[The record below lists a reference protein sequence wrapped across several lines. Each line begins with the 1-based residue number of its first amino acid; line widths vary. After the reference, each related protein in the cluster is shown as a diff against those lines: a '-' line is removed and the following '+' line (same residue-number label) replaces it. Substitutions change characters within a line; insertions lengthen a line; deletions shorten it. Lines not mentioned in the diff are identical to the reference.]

1 MTQAVAEPQGSAA
14 IPEAEHRIE
23 PTSQSKLDEALA
35 ILEDHKQEWATLAID
50 ERIELLEHVRD
61 AMVVVAERWMDAA
74 MQAKGMTPGT
84 GEEGEEWLA
93 GPAAVVKNL
102 SLLIAS
108 LRDIDDH
115 GVPQLPKKPYT
126 RAGGQVVAPVFPA
139 DGWDGVLFMGFTS
152 EVWMQPGVTL
162 DNLSENQAAFYKEKS
177 SKGVHAFVLGAGN
190 VASIGPMDA
199 LHKLFVE
206 GQVLLLKLNTVYDNL
221 SPFVHAAFAP
231 LRVRGVF
238 RFGYVVAAV
247 DYY

>member
-23 PTSQSKLDEALA
+23 PTSQSRLDEGLA
-35 ILEDHKQEWATLAID
+35 ILEDHKQEWATLAVD

-61 AMVVVAERWMDAA
+61 GMVAVAERWMDAA
-74 MQAKGMTPGT
+74 MEAKGMTPGT

-93 GPAAVVKNL
+93 GPGAIVKNL

-126 RAGGQVVAPVFPA
+126 RADGQVVAPVFPA

-177 SKGVHAFVLGAGN
+177 PKGVLALVLGAG
-190 VASIGPMDA
+190 
-199 LHKLFVE
+199 
-206 GQVLLLKLNTVYDNL
+206 
-221 SPFVHAAFAP
+221 
-231 LRVRGVF
+231 
-238 RFGYVVAAV
+238 
-247 DYY
+247 